1 MLVPILALWF
11 KAASRLLD
19 NFVIILKF
27 IYSEK
32 DTKFGEIS
40 TLDLSYVVP
49 VKFTVEILQKLLSS
63 LEYMNFKNSVA
74 GYFFSL

>member
-1 MLVPILALWF
+1 MYFL
-11 KAASRLLD
+11 
-19 NFVIILKF
+19 NFVTSLKF

-49 VKFTVEILQKLLSS
+49 VKFTVEILQNFMSFS
-63 LEYMNFKNSVA
+63 EYMNFKNSVA